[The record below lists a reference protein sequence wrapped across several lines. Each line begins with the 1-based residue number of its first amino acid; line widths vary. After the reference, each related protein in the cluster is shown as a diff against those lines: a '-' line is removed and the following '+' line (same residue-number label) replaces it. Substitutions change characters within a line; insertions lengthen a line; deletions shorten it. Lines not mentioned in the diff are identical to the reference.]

1 MQHVTAFSP
10 PQTVPAAPAPAAAG
24 RKPNLWILS
33 GWRDLILY
41 VCTPLVIVPMF
52 VLAQTRWSAED
63 IYLFVAAFGA
73 MGHHL
78 PGMIRAYGDRALFQR
93 FKWRFIFAPIFLVVV
108 CTIFFLWDLKGIV
121 LIVFVWGVWHGMMQ
135 TYGFCRIYDAKVGSF
150 AALTRRLDF
159 ALCGIWFATAVL
171 LSSQRMTDVLET
183 YYSAGGP
190 FIPPGLLRAAQQ
202 GLFAF
207 ALAVSGVFLANF
219 IWMWVRG
226 KRPNPVKL
234 ALLITSISFWWY
246 CNNIV
251 ASILVGVALFEVFH
265 DVQYLS
271 LVWIYNRKRV
281 ETDSSIGGF
290 MRFVFRRSGSLV
302 GLYVGLIFAYGALG
316 YFKSHVGIDTVK
328 RMLTGVVTASALL
341 HFYYDG
347 FIWKVREKSTR
358 QSLGIGGG
366 TADVASN
373 AFLPSWALHGAKW
386 VAVFVI
392 PLGLLWFTEVRAP
405 RNKLERLASIVAD
418 VPGGARAHVN
428 YATALQ
434 EAGRLDEAA
443 EEFSTALRLNP
454 GSAKAHVNLAGVL
467 IGKGKLEEAQTHF
480 EEALRIDPNSA
491 ESHSGYSFV
500 LDQLG
505 RTDQAA
511 AECEAAVRVEPKSAP
526 ARHNY
531 GAFLE
536 KHGRLEEATARY
548 RQAVQL
554 DPHFGDAHYDLAS
567 ALFATGDLPEAKA
580 HYLEASRL
588 EPKRAQPHNDLG
600 KIFMRE
606 GNVSQAIAQFEEALR
621 LHPDF
626 PEAEENLRVA
636 KAGDA
641 QFLSQSPK

>member
-1 MQHVTAFSP
+1 MQHVTAFSG

-24 RKPNLWILS
+24 RKPNLWILDS
-33 GWRDLILY
+33 WRDLILY
-41 VCTPLVIVPMF
+41 VCTPLLIVPVF
-52 VLAQTRWSAED
+52 VVAQARWSAED

-108 CTIFFLWDLKGIV
+108 CTTSFLWDLKNIV
-121 LIVFVWGVWHGMMQ
+121 LIAFIWGVWHGMMQ
-135 TYGFCRIYDAKVGSF
+135 TYGFGRIYDAKVASF

-171 LSSQRMTDVLET
+171 LSSQRMTDTLDS

-202 GLFAF
+202 ALL
-207 ALAVSGVFLANF
+207 ALALVVAGLFLANF
-219 IWMWVRG
+219 IRMWISG

-234 ALLITSISFWWY
+234 VLLITSISFWWY

-251 ASILVGVALFEVFH
+251 ASVLVGIALFEVFH

-290 MRFVFRRSGSLV
+290 MRFVFRRSGALV
-302 GLYVGLIFAYGALG
+302 GLYIGLIFAYGTLG
-316 YFKSHVGIDTVK
+316 YFKSNIGIDTVK
-328 RMLTGVVTASALL
+328 RILTGVVTASALL

-366 TADVASN
+366 TADVSTSG
-373 AFLPSWALHGAKW
+373 FLPSWAVHGAKW

-392 PLGLLWFTEVRAP
+392 PLGALWFWQVRAP
-405 RNKLERLASIVAD
+405 RSELQRLAWIVAD
-418 VPGGARAHVN
+418 LPVGARQHSN
-428 YATALQ
+428 YAKALQ
-434 EAGRLDEAA
+434 DAGRLDEAA
-443 EEFSTALRLNP
+443 EEFSTALRFNP
-454 GSAKAHVNLAGVL
+454 NSAKAHANLATVL
-467 IGKGKLEEAQTHF
+467 IGKGNLEEAQTHF
-480 EEALRIDPNSA
+480 EAALRIDPNNA
-491 ESHSGYSFV
+491 EVHSGYAY
-500 LDQLG
+500 LLE
-505 RTDQAA
+505 RLRRPEQAA
-511 AECEAAVRVEPKSAP
+511 AEIEASVRADPKSAQ
-526 ARHNY
+526 ARYSY

-536 KHGRLEEATARY
+536 KHSKLEEAIAQY
-548 RQAVQL
+548 RQAVQAN
-554 DPHFGDAHYDLAS
+554 PRFVDAHLDLAS
-567 ALFATGDLPEAKA
+567 ALFQKGDLEEAKV
-580 HYLEASRL
+580 HYLEGSRL
-588 EPKRAQPHNDLG
+588 DPKLAQPHNDLG
-600 KIFMRE
+600 KVFMRE
-606 GNVSQAIAQFEEALR
+606 GNVSQAIVQFEEALR

-626 PEAEENLRVA
+626 PEAEENLRIA
-636 KAGDA
+636 KGSDA
-641 QFLSQSPK
+641 QSLSQSPR

>member
-1 MQHVTAFSP
+1 MQHITAFSR
-10 PQTVPAAPAPAAAG
+10 PQTVPAVPAAMP
-24 RKPNLWILS
+24 RKSLWILDS
-33 GWRDLILY
+33 WRDLILY
-41 VCTPLVIVPMF
+41 VCTPLLLVPMF
-52 VLAQTRWSAED
+52 VLAQARWSAED

-108 CTIFFLWDLKGIV
+108 CVMFFWWDLKGIV
-121 LIVFVWGVWHGMMQ
+121 LIAFIWGVWHGMMQ

-159 ALCGIWFATAVL
+159 ALCGIWFGTAVL
-171 LSSQRMTDVLET
+171 LSSQRMTDTLDS

-190 FIPPGLLRAAQQ
+190 FIPPGLLRAVQQ
-202 GLFAF
+202 GAF
-207 ALAVSGVFLANF
+207 ALALAVAGLFLANF
-219 IWMWVRG
+219 IWMWICG

-251 ASILVGVALFEVFH
+251 ASVLVGIALFEVFH

-316 YFKSHVGIDTVK
+316 YYKSSIGIDAIK
-328 RMLTGVVTASALL
+328 RILTGVVTASALL

-366 TADVASN
+366 TADVSTN
-373 AFLPSWALHGAKW
+373 GFLPSWALHGAKW

-392 PLGLLWFTEVRAP
+392 PLGILWFREMRVP
-405 RNKLERLASIVAD
+405 QSQLGRLASIVAD
-418 VPGGARAHVN
+418 LPVGARAHFN

-443 EEFSTALRLNP
+443 EEFSTALRFNP
-454 GSAKAHVNLAGVL
+454 GSAKAHVNLAAVL
-467 IGKGKLEEAQTHF
+467 IGKDKLEEARTHF
-480 EEALRIDPNSA
+480 DDALRIEPNNA
-491 ESHSGYSFV
+491 EFHSGYAY
-500 LDQLG
+500 LLERLG
-505 RTDQAA
+505 HPEEAE
-511 AECEAAVRVEPKSAP
+511 AECQAAVRVEPKSAL
-526 ARHNY
+526 AWHSY

-536 KHGRLEEATARY
+536 KRGKIEEAIAQY
-548 RQAVQL
+548 RHAVQV
-554 DPHFGDAHYDLAS
+554 DPRLGDAHIDLAS
-567 ALFATGDLPEAKA
+567 ALFVKGDLPEAKA
-580 HYLEASRL
+580 HFLEASRL
-588 EPKRAQPHNDLG
+588 EPKLAQPHSYLG
-600 KIFMRE
+600 EIFMRE
-606 GNVSQAIAQFEEALR
+606 GNASQAIVQFKEALR

-626 PEAEENLRVA
+626 PEAEENLRMA
-636 KAGDA
+636 KASDP
-641 QFLSQSPK
+641 QFLLQSPK